1 MRARPFGK
9 ERSTY
14 VSFVCDPG
22 EYLVPRVGFLISELS
37 EHPMLQ
43 EMGDSGRRGACSE
56 TAVSQHCG
64 DVVLGRGD
72 IRPIRLDHPP
82 SLGHG
87 VASLVPGSSARLGFR
102 VVCMGRLP
110 SAEPASVCRLFA
122 SGGRGIG
129 SRCRKP
135 LL

>member
-1 MRARPFGK
+1 
-9 ERSTY
+9 
-14 VSFVCDPG
+14 
-22 EYLVPRVGFLISELS
+22 
-37 EHPMLQ
+37 MLQ
-43 EMGDSGRRGACSE
+43 EMGDSGRRGACSA
-56 TAVSQHCG
+56 TALSQRCG
-64 DVVLGRGD
+64 DVVLGRGRWVD

-87 VASLVPGSSARLGFR
+87 VVSLVPGSSARLGFP
-102 VVCMGRLP
+102 VVCMRRLP